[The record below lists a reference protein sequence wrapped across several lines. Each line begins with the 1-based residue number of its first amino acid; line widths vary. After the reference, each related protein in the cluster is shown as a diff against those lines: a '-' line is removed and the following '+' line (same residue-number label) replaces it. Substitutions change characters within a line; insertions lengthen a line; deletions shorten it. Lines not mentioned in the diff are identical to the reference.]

1 MVLLFCGDIMKKK
14 NVFLWII
21 MFLMLVQTIN
31 VSAASCSDTFS
42 PKFMETLRNNFFRP
56 VKIVAPILLLL
67 FTSFDFAK
75 AVFNDNKDGLN
86 KAMQNFLKRA
96 IATLVVFFAPNIIE
110 LILSFINTRNMNAC
124 LNSIK

>member
-1 MVLLFCGDIMKKK
+1 MKKK
-14 NVFLWII
+14 NIILLII
-21 MFLMLVQTIN
+21 MILMLIQTVN

-42 PKFMETLRNNFFRP
+42 PKFMEMLRNNFFRP
-56 VKIVAPILLLL
+56 IKIIAPILLLL

-75 AVFNDNKDGLN
+75 AVFSDNKDGLN
-86 KAMQNFLKRA
+86 KAMQSFLKRA

-124 LNSIK
+124 LNSLK